1 MKVLAWT
8 LAAVILLALIALA
21 ALSWVARPDGV
32 TAGVTMSG
40 AITCDGVIDRDAG
53 VVSIYSIYDGRTVV
67 EDHAEDGEYELEL
80 EPGLY
85 NLVAY
90 SGAHGGTPRI
100 EVIEQ
105 HTVDW
110 DRRFHDQFDF
120 EVEPGVAL
128 RLECASSNTFE
139 VAVSQEDEILFTDI
153 VERGRDAVYR
163 VVQRG
168 TVRIYYRVIGPVE
181 QTVER
186 SKFFTATV
194 GEPLE
199 VVLDD

>member
-1 MKVLAWT
+1 M
-8 LAAVILLALIALA
+8 
-21 ALSWVARPDGV
+21 
-32 TAGVTMSG
+32 
-40 AITCDGVIDRDAG
+40 
-53 VVSIYSIYDGRTVV
+53 
-67 EDHAEDGEYELEL
+67 
-80 EPGLY
+80 
-85 NLVAY
+85 AY
-90 SGAHGGTPRI
+90 SGSHGPTPRI
-100 EVIEQ
+100 EVIGD

-128 RLECASSNTFE
+128 RLECASSNTLD
-139 VAVSQEDEILFTDI
+139 VMVSQGHDILFTDI
-153 VERGRDAVYR
+153 VEGGRDAVYR
-163 VVQRG
+163 VVQPG
-168 TVRIYYRVIGPVE
+168 TVRIDYRVIGPVE